1 MKSPE
6 RYYIQPGILT
16 VALWCGWGKWVH
28 YLCTTNLDIPGSA
41 PIAVLIGLITIM
53 AAISSMMT
61 MMIDEV
67 INYHWFRW
75 PRYQRYIKK
84 KNKVEAFENF
94 IKTCKNKVR
103 K

>member
-16 VALWCGWGKWVH
+16 VTLWCGWGKWVH

-61 MMIDEV
+61 DEV